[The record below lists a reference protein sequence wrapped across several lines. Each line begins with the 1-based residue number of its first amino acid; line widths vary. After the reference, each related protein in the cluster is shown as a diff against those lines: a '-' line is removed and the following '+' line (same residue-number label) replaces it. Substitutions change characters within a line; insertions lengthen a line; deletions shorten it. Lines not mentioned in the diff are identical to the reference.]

1 MKKLAIFSW
10 FGYYLGQMDTTTDR
24 PIRVF
29 VTAVEASGDMHCAGI
44 MNAMKQG
51 GANVEFV
58 GIGGRKMA
66 SAGSEIIEDTVDQ
79 AVMLYQALGRLVYYY
94 KLIKRISRYF
104 AENQIDLVLVCD
116 SPSFN
121 YHVACAAK
129 KHGIRTIFYVAP
141 QLWAWGGWRIRKYRK
156 LFDGQ
161 LCRMA
166 CILPF
171 EQDWFADRGVECRFV
186 GNPLLEDI
194 DPENV
199 TAKTFADYS
208 IAGANIALMPG
219 SRNAEIK
226 SLWRPMQEI
235 AMRLKA
241 RHLEISFTTV
251 AADERIL
258 GLLKSSEINGFR
270 CDYSIDSVIESAR
283 RADFS
288 IVASGSATVQVAAAA
303 CPMVIMYQSN
313 KYLWHLVG
321 RWIVTAKRLALVN
334 ILADA
339 DLVPEFMP
347 YFESV
352 APIVK
357 ICDDMLSDEAKL
369 KKMSA
374 DLAEMIQPLAQQKSS
389 QTVAKMALDT
399 ISASDL
405 SSP

>member
-1 MKKLAIFSW
+1 MI
-10 FGYYLGQMDTTTDR
+10 MDTTTSR

-29 VTAVEASGDMHCAGI
+29 VTAVEASGDMHCASI
-44 MNAMKQG
+44 INATRSG

-58 GIGGRKMA
+58 GIGGRKMVQ
-66 SAGSEIIEDTVDQ
+66 AGCELIEHTVDE

-104 AENQIDLVLVCD
+104 AENDIDLVIVCD

-129 KHGIRTIFYVAP
+129 KHNIKTIFYVAP
-141 QLWAWGGWRIRKYRK
+141 QLWAWAPWRIKKYRK

-161 LCRMA
+161 LCQMA

-171 EQDWFADRGVECRFV
+171 EQDWFAARGVKCRFV

-194 DPENV
+194 DPQNV
-199 TAKTFADYS
+199 RAKAYADYAV
-208 IAGANIALMPG
+208 AGANIALMPG

-235 AMRLKA
+235 AMRLKS
-241 RHLEISFTTV
+241 RHSKVSFTTV
-251 AADERIL
+251 AADERIRR
-258 GLLKSSEINGFR
+258 LLKSSEINGFR

-283 RADFS
+283 KADFS

-303 CPMVIMYQSN
+303 CPMIVMYQSN

-321 RWIVTAKRLALVN
+321 RWIVTAKRLSLVN

-347 YFESV
+347 YFSSI

-357 ICDDMLSDEAKL
+357 VCDDMLSDTAKL

-374 DLAEMIQPLAQQKSS
+374 DLAQMIQPLAQQKSS
-389 QTVAKMALDT
+389 QAVAQMALD
-399 ISASDL
+399 IIIA
-405 SSP
+405 